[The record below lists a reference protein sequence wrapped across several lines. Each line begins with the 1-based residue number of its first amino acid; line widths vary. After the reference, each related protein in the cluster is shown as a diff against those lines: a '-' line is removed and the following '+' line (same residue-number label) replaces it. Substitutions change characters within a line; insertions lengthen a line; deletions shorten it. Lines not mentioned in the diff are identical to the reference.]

1 MYRSNE
7 RGAAIVLAIFM
18 MLLVT
23 ALGAA
28 MVTVARTETL
38 SSGSYT
44 SMSQARYAAESGVAA
59 ATNYLLSN
67 AYAGVMPGTG
77 TDPIANYDTSRSPVT
92 LNGTTT
98 PVVLSGDPAV
108 TSTYPAAAV
117 VTAFQAATTG
127 NLQVGG
133 VASYRARATL
143 VRMRQIVDGITNQ
156 PIMLQTWEITGIGG
170 RAIGQIAGAAQ
181 VSAVV
186 ERGTRPVFNYAAFAT
201 ANGCNALTMTGNTAT
216 NSYDSSVAVAPGNT
230 PVLSAD
236 GGHVGTNG
244 NLGGIGQAQVNG
256 TLSTPM
262 SGIGACTAN
271 NVTAAS
277 LGAQAQIVEGLV
289 QLSQPVVFPTPP
301 APTPLP
307 PTSNQGINNPSCSGL
322 PNCTLDGSHVVL
334 TPVGTTPVLLGNVS
348 INGGQTVVLKAG
360 TYHVNSMTL
369 SGGGRIM
376 VDPSSGGQVNIV
388 LAGQGGGTRVFDVTG
403 NGIAN
408 TTWDPSQL
416 RISYHGT
423 KELQFDGNGDT
434 AALIYAPNAHA
445 SLAGTA
451 DFYGAVITRTV
462 SSVGTAGL
470 HYDRRLQ
477 NSTLTAA
484 NPVMTSFSW
493 HTF

>member
-1 MYRSNE
+1 MHRSNE

-18 MLLVT
+18 MLMVT
-23 ALGAA
+23 AIGAA

-77 TDPIANYDTSRSPVT
+77 GDPIANYDITASPVRR
-92 LNGTTT
+92 NGN
-98 PVVLSGDPAV
+98 PVVLSSDPTV
-108 TSTYPAAAV
+108 TSNYAASGV
-117 VTAFQAATTG
+117 VTAFQTATTG
-127 NLQVGG
+127 TLQVGG
-133 VASYRARATL
+133 TASYSARATL

-156 PIMLQTWEITGIGG
+156 TVTLQTWEVTGLGG
-170 RAIGQIAGAAQ
+170 RAIGEIAGTAQ
-181 VSAVV
+181 VSAIV

-201 ANGCNALTMTGNTAT
+201 ANGCDALTMTGNTST
-216 NSYDSSVAVAPGNT
+216 NSYDSAVAVAAGNT
-230 PVLSAD
+230 PALSPY
-236 GGHVGTNG
+236 GGHLGTNG

-277 LGAQAQIVEGLV
+277 LGPQAEIAEGLV
-289 QLSQPVVFPTPP
+289 QLSQPVLFPTPP
-301 APTPLP
+301 APNPVP
-307 PTSNQGINNPSCSGL
+307 PTTNHGINNPSCTGL
-322 PNCTLDGSHVVL
+322 PNCTLNGNQVVL
-334 TPVGTTPVLLGNVS
+334 TPVGTTPVLLGNVT

-388 LAGQGGGTRVFDVTG
+388 LAGQGSGTKVFDVTG

-408 TTWDPSQL
+408 TTWDPSEL

-477 NSTLTAA
+477 NSTLTPA